1 MASGDVVFGVDG
13 FCLVLAVVPVC
24 GPEFAY
30 LINVTAL
37 STCQLMGCAQQLAV
51 NMELGRNLLAM
62 QEWQG
67 HGDSEPLST
76 KLWDAPGV
84 EEQ

>member
-1 MASGDVVFGVDG
+1 M
-13 FCLVLAVVPVC
+13 PV
-24 GPEFAY
+24 
-30 LINVTAL
+30 NV
-37 STCQLMGCAQQLAV
+37 CAQQLAV

>member
-1 MASGDVVFGVDG
+1 MASSDVFGLDG

-30 LINVTAL
+30 FINVTAL
-37 STCQLMGCAQQLAV
+37 SLHMPVNVRAQQLAV
-51 NMELGRNLLAM
+51 NMGLGRNLLAM
-62 QEWQG
+62 QEWQS

-76 KLWDAPGV
+76 KLWDVPGV